1 VSISNCDCTAK
12 YTRKC
17 KQNETEN
24 VIRIEQN
31 IDMSVEQW
39 SNALQSLS
47 HCRSKWKQNVTQN
60 AIRIEQ
66 KIDKSVVQ

>member
-1 VSISNCDCTAK
+1 VK

-31 IDMSVEQW
+31 IEKSVEQW
-39 SNALQSLS
+39 NKDLQSLS
-47 HCRSKWKQNVTQN
+47 HCRSKWKQNATQN

-66 KIDKSVVQ
+66 NIDKSVVQ